1 MDGFFVLADISGYTA
16 FLQSVNEAH
25 GAEMAA
31 APEVPAAYPM
41 MTSLLDGIVERLV
54 PPFTLSKFE
63 GDAVFAYAPQ
73 ASLPLRGQ
81 PALDCLVGCYAS
93 FRERRD
99 RTDNLM
105 LCNCSACSRLND
117 LELKFV
123 VHQGSYV
130 LQSIAGHEELLGPDV
145 TMAHL
150 LLKNSV
156 VDAFGRSAYA
166 LVTEPAVT
174 HLEIPL
180 GDSHPHTEH
189 YAHYSPIRS
198 HVFAL

>member
-1 MDGFFVLADISGYTA
+1 
-16 FLQSVNEAH
+16 
-25 GAEMAA
+25 
-31 APEVPAAYPM
+31 M

-54 PPFTLSKFE
+54 PPFVFSKLE
-63 GDAVFAYAPQ
+63 GDAVFAYAPEG
-73 ASLPLRGQ
+73 SFPLRGRSV
-81 PALDCLVGCYAS
+81 LDCMAGCYAS

-99 RTDNLM
+99 RTENLM
-105 LCNCSACSRLND
+105 LCTCRACTRLHD
-117 LELKFV
+117 LDLKFV

-156 VDAFGRSAYA
+156 VDEFGRSAYA
-166 LVTEPAVT
+166 LVTEPAMT
-174 HLEIPL
+174 HLEIPS
-180 GDSHPHTEH
+180 GSSRPHTEH